1 MTATMSHTSAIAA
14 SSASSATAHRLAFIR
29 PTLLFLAAFALNST
43 PHEVAHAL
51 CAYFL
56 GFSSTVFQLWVNP
69 DAAVATPA
77 QTADIA
83 LAGPIFS
90 LIVGIVFGSLYLR
103 LYRHKPSGLFFLL
116 MAVIG
121 LHCFLGP
128 ASVTALGGGDFGTA
142 FRFLGTPA
150 AITTT
155 ISVVGAV
162 VLATL
167 MFWFGKEIMR
177 WVPQNYSHAAAVLS
191 TTVAPLLLG
200 PPLII
205 AIYWPLPKFL
215 IGGTIIGQ
223 AFWFFTVLGAVL
235 ARKQPRAET
244 NLTRLHSLDFAML
257 AIALVMVRALSH
269 GLRLVP

>member
-1 MTATMSHTSAIAA
+1 MSQTSAAA
-14 SSASSATAHRLAFIR
+14 LSPAPSAAALRLAFIR
-29 PTLLFLAAFALNST
+29 PTLLFLAAYALNST
-43 PHEVAHAL
+43 PHELAHAL

-69 DAAVATPA
+69 DAAVATSA

-90 LIVGIVFGSLYLR
+90 LIVGIIFGSLYLR
-103 LYRHKPSGLFFLL
+103 FYRHKPSGLFFLL

-121 LHCFLGP
+121 VHCFLGP
-128 ASVTALGGGDFGTA
+128 ASVTAFGGGDFGTA
-142 FRFLGTPA
+142 FRALGTA
-150 AITTT
+150 AVVTRT
-155 ISVVGAV
+155 ISVVGAGM
-162 VLATL
+162 LAAL

-177 WVPQNYSHAAAVLS
+177 WAPQTYSHSAAVLC

-205 AIYWPLPKFL
+205 AFYWPLPKFM
-215 IGGTIIGQ
+215 IGGTIVGQ
-223 AFWFFTVLGAVL
+223 AFWLFTVLGAVL
-235 ARKQPRAET
+235 ARKQPRVDT
-244 NLTRLHSLDFAML
+244 SLTRLHSLDFAIL
-257 AIALVMVRALSH
+257 ATALIMVRALTH